1 MKKPKI
7 RQSNELFYIQGN
19 EDTESCADYSNIT
32 LLKLWDEGRSKQSD
46 LDLIPVP
53 PLT

>member
-32 LLKLWDEGRSKQSD
+32 LEYVSSFTVEALG
-46 LDLIPVP
+46 
-53 PLT
+53 